1 WLRFF
6 RVEQEPG
13 ASPPINVEP
22 RVNPSAPADQATRWG
37 SRLSN
42 LRSRIGLRR
51 GVGREMSNVGRGR
64 DLRKELHSFRSV
76 TNLKAKGIEVE
87 PSSSRSLKDVEFKSG
102 FFCAQLKLPTWFV
115 SLYTKIF
122 FLNMIAFELSPN
134 NFNNHMV
141 TSYINLMKSL
151 IESPKDV
158 KELRE
163 KKILFNFL
171 GSDEQVLKVYQEI
184 DTYGADNPDIFR
196 N

>member
-1 WLRFF
+1 
-6 RVEQEPG
+6 
-13 ASPPINVEP
+13 
-22 RVNPSAPADQATRWG
+22 
-37 SRLSN
+37 
-42 LRSRIGLRR
+42 
-51 GVGREMSNVGRGR
+51 MSNVGRGR

-158 KELRE
+158 KSSE
-163 KKILFNFL
+163 KRKSCSTFL
-171 GSDEQVLKVYQEI
+171 AVMNK
-184 DTYGADNPDIFR
+184 F
-196 N
+196 